1 MEPHVSPSERGSRG
15 PGSGA
20 PDPSPDPE
28 FHPPNPPPF
37 TRQTPTVSPVKPARR
52 RHNLRE
58 VYLSDRNWTEFQ
70 RIRQIVGKRG
80 LVGSAGRGESK
91 GRAGGRPPLSDA
103 AFDELL
109 EAYRWKQR
117 VRARVAAPR
126 KVDETALRALRVFY
140 APHPFGWLAPF
151 PSLDR
156 MVVQTFPSYRPPRRL
171 HVVAGFCENGL
182 LRPTWRDGEEWI
194 IDDSAPPPTRV
205 PEYYY
210 LRGNLG
216 YRPLDQEAAPAKFLG
231 GPA

>member
-1 MEPHVSPSERGSRG
+1 MCEHCQVLE
-15 PGSGA
+15 
-20 PDPSPDPE
+20 
-28 FHPPNPPPF
+28 
-37 TRQTPTVSPVKPARR
+37 
-52 RHNLRE
+52 
-58 VYLSDRNWTEFQ
+58 
-70 RIRQIVGKRG
+70 
-80 LVGSAGRGESK
+80 SAGRGAPK

-103 AFDELL
+103 TFDELL
-109 EAYRWKQR
+109 DAYRWRQR
-117 VRARVAAPR
+117 VCARAAAPR
-126 KVDETALRALRVFY
+126 KVDEAALRALRVFY

-216 YRPLDQEAAPAKFLG
+216 YRPLDQEAAPVRSLEGA
-231 GPA
+231 A

>member
-1 MEPHVSPSERGSRG
+1 MQRAPSPSEAGTPG
-15 PGSGA
+15 PKSGA
-20 PDPSPDPE
+20 PDPSPGPE
-28 FHPPNPPPF
+28 FHPTNSPSF
-37 TRQTPTVSPVKPARR
+37 TLQTPLVSPYKPARR
-52 RHNLRE
+52 RANLRQ
-58 VYLSDRNWTEFQ
+58 VYLSNRNWSEFQ

-103 AFDELL
+103 AFDELQ

-117 VRARVAAPR
+117 VCARAAAPR
-126 KVDETALRALRVFY
+126 KVDEAAVRALRVLY

-151 PSLDR
+151 PTLDR

-171 HVVAGFCENGL
+171 HVVAGFCESGL

-194 IDDSAPPPTRV
+194 IDDVAPPPTRFT
-205 PEYYY
+205 EYHY

-216 YRPLDQEAAPAKFLG
+216 YRPIDQEATLAA
-231 GPA
+231 